1 MELRDYLNVLRA
13 RKWTIIQA
21 AVIVTI
27 TALVVSLIQP
37 KQYVSEARVLISER
51 DTGAALF
58 GTVLP
63 EFSSQPERALQT
75 QVQLMQLR
83 PIAESTIRTLNLEM
97 SPDRLL
103 TRVEVKAVGATNI
116 VVIRVR
122 QTDPERAA
130 EIANTMAEEY
140 VAWSKE
146 TKRESLKAAAAEVE
160 VRLSQ
165 SREEI
170 LAIGRRIADSGK
182 SDDLSAEL
190 GIATGGY
197 TALAEKYEQ
206 LKINEQLE
214 LGSGRLVSPAVAVDD
229 PILPDPKRDA
239 ALGLAVG
246 LLFGV
251 GMAFLNEYLDNT
263 IKSNEEAEKL
273 VKAPVLGHIPLE
285 KFEKG
290 ETRRLTIAQR
300 PGSAAAESY
309 RVLRNSLD
317 FINFEHKIKT
327 LLVTSA
333 APAEGKSTV
342 AANLAASIAQ
352 AGQKVVLLS
361 CDFRRPTTEQFFGV
375 PNMIGLSDVL
385 MGAHTVKA
393 ALQRPGDE
401 QLLVMTSGKMPP
413 NPSELLASTKMHEL
427 IEHLEEWADWI
438 IIDTPPVLAVS
449 DAAAVARWADGV
461 LIVNRANVSTRE
473 ATRKAREILDKVGA
487 HIVGC
492 VIWGFEVGSAGGYGY
507 GYGNY
512 YYGYYTES
520 GQKTAKKK
528 SKGGDSGA
536 KATVQ
541 VQASEPAPEVWL
553 PDMSP
558 GRRFAQFLGRVMAGL
573 LGFLLVMTVV
583 AIVAYLLDG
592 YFGWGIV
599 QSVLSMIGL

>member
-1 MELRDYLNVLRA
+1 MELRDYLHVLRA

-21 AVIVTI
+21 AVIVTV

-37 KQYVSEARVLISER
+37 KQYAAEARVLISER

-63 EFSSQPERALQT
+63 EYSSQPERALQT

-83 PIAESTIRTLNLEM
+83 PMAEATIRRLDLQMT
-97 SPDRLL
+97 PDRLL
-103 TRVEVKAVGATNI
+103 TRVEVKAVGGTNI
-116 VVIRVR
+116 VSIRVKSLE
-122 QTDPERAA
+122 PEMAA
-130 EIANTMAEEY
+130 DVANTMAEEY
-140 VAWSKE
+140 VQWSKA
-146 TKRESLKAAAAEVE
+146 TKRESLKAASAEVE

-190 GIATGGY
+190 SIATGGY
-197 TALAEKYEQ
+197 TTLAEKYEQ

-214 LGSGRLVSPAVAVDD
+214 LGSGRLVSPAVAVNE

-246 LLFGV
+246 LLFGA

-273 VKAPVLGHIPLE
+273 TGAPVLGHIPLE

-290 ETRRLTIAQR
+290 EARRLTIAQR

-361 CDFRRPTTEQFFGV
+361 CDFRRPTTEQFFGI

-385 MGAHTVKA
+385 TGAHTVKA

-427 IEHLEEWADWI
+427 VEHLEEWADWI
-438 IIDTPPVLAVS
+438 IIDTPPILAVS

-492 VIWGFEVGSAGGYGY
+492 VIWGFETGSAGGYGY
-507 GYGNY
+507 GYGSY
-512 YYGYYTES
+512 YYGYFS
-520 GQKTAKKK
+520 DAAGKAKKK
-528 SKGGDSGA
+528 SKSGDSGA

-541 VQASEPAPEVWL
+541 VQAAPSPEVWM
-553 PDMSP
+553 PEVGP
-558 GRRFAQFLGRVMAGL
+558 GRRFAQFLGRAMAGL
-573 LGFLLVMTVV
+573 LGFLLVLTVV

-599 QSVLSMIGL
+599 QSVLSMTGL